1 MKKVFIDAGHGGN
14 DPGASGYG
22 LKEKDI
28 TLAIARQ
35 TKNYLDKMFSGVDV
49 KVSRMK
55 DRSVTLKERTN
66 AANAW
71 GANLLVS
78 IHVNAGGGRGFESYM
93 YNGAFKGKEKTREI
107 QKVLHE
113 AILTET
119 GFVNRGMKEQNF
131 HMVRASQMPAV
142 LTENGFIDRKEDA
155 VLLKSAAFLNKI
167 AKGHAV
173 GIAEILRLPKRQG
186 IVSQVMYRVVTGS
199 FENYAY
205 AKEQVQLL
213 AKKDIEAFIDPH
225 TSREK
230 MYYRVVT
237 GSFQELANA
246 KKRMSILESY
256 GFDSFI
262 VNV

>member
-35 TKNYLDKMFSGVDV
+35 TKNYLEKMFSGVDV
-49 KVSRMK
+49 KMSRMK

-71 GANLLVS
+71 GANMLVS
-78 IHVNAGGGRGFESYM
+78 IHVNAGGGRGFETYM
-93 YNGAFKGKEKTREI
+93 YNGAFKGKEKTREM
-107 QKVLHE
+107 QKALHE
-113 AILTET
+113 AILAET

-155 VLLKSAAFLNKI
+155 NLLQSTAFLDKI

-173 GIAEILRLPKRQG
+173 GIANIIRLPKKQG

-199 FENYAY
+199 FENYVN
-205 AKEQVQLL
+205 AKERVQSL
-213 AKKDIEAFIDPH
+213 AKKDMEAFIDPY
-225 TSREK
+225 TSRGK
-230 MYYRVVT
+230 TYYRVVT
-237 GSFQELANA
+237 GSFQKLSNA
-246 KKRMSILESY
+246 KTRVSLLESY